1 MSSRRPAR
9 SANRRRTTAA
19 SRPLACEPLETRRP
33 LTVVSAEIFSVR
45 GEQRLVITANNQ
57 PTTVEVSVTTDG
69 AKLTVRDLTAN
80 RTWPVFST
88 TAFKA
93 VEFRGGEAADVF
105 TAVNCWIP
113 LILDGRG
120 GDDSLTG
127 GGGNDTILG
136 RRGRDILKG
145 GSGDDYLNGGPGGD
159 ILTGGD
165 GSDTV
170 IAVDGYKSSTP
181 TLDPT
186 QQDVVRWS
194 TYRSND
200 TVWIDATAT
209 TAHGTFNCDVVG
221 TQYGKYTVGPG
232 TGLVRVVS
240 FANGADSTL
249 NGDAIADPV
258 MSNGTTTYA
267 SKNYATAP
275 LFPTSVDPTWNRG
288 DPTASNVVQGDLG
301 NCALAAGMASPFFVH
316 YSDSPWGPA
325 ALLVRRRVV
334 DFADGTYGVQLGDS
348 VYRVDADLPS
358 GVNRPAFARGRSFDG
373 TLCLWPSIIEKS
385 FATRM
390 GMNYANIKAISSIDV
405 FTLLGM
411 QAESVY
417 EHTDGAA
424 VLKQKLKNES
434 LRGDYARSRGA
445 ITLELFNLIG
455 AKKEGHA
462 YSFVSFWGDDSV
474 LLRNPWGRDGDLVNA
489 TDMPVN
495 GVDNPNDG
503 YIVVTYSE
511 LVNRRCQVMVGRT
524 NNLLLS

>member
-1 MSSRRPAR
+1 
-9 SANRRRTTAA
+9 
-19 SRPLACEPLETRRP
+19 
-33 LTVVSAEIFSVR
+33 
-45 GEQRLVITANNQ
+45 
-57 PTTVEVSVTTDG
+57 
-69 AKLTVRDLTAN
+69 
-80 RTWPVFST
+80 
-88 TAFKA
+88 
-93 VEFRGGEAADVF
+93 
-105 TAVNCWIP
+105 
-113 LILDGRG
+113 
-120 GDDSLTG
+120 
-127 GGGNDTILG
+127 
-136 RRGRDILKG
+136 
-145 GSGDDYLNGGPGGD
+145 
-159 ILTGGD
+159 
-165 GSDTV
+165 
-170 IAVDGYKSSTP
+170 
-181 TLDPT
+181 
-186 QQDVVRWS
+186 
-194 TYRSND
+194 
-200 TVWIDATAT
+200 
-209 TAHGTFNCDVVG
+209 
-221 TQYGKYTVGPG
+221 
-232 TGLVRVVS
+232 VVS

-249 NGDAIADPV
+249 NGDAIADPA

-316 YSDSPWGPA
+316 YSDTPSGPA